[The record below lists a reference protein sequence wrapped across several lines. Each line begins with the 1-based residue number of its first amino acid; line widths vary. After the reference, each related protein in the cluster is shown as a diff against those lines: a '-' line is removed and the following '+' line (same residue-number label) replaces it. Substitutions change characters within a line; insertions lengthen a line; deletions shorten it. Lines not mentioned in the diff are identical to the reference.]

1 MQIIK
6 CFEVMG
12 NTDTTEGRGP
22 MKLAARFSTY
32 DAAVSYVKSPA
43 YARYC
48 VMGLSNWEYDRL
60 NIKESTIIILDRVD
74 ELEQMHTE
82 ELRASAMK
90 KLSKEEILAL
100 GL

>member
-1 MQIIK
+1 MNYDMQIIK

-22 MKLAARFSTY
+22 MKLVARFSTY
-32 DAAVSYVKSPA
+32 DAA
-43 YARYC
+43 ARYC

-60 NIKESTIIILDRVD
+60 NIKESTIIILDRID
-74 ELEQMHTE
+74 ELEQMHTEELE